1 MTGRCNDESS
11 YEIET
16 ESNENME
23 ETGLIWLLQLP
34 DDVLRV
40 LFSDFLRLWDFVQL
54 DTALCHHR
62 SRRALLAL
70 LPSLKVA
77 FPYDRLLV
85 DSWKTTAR
93 SFAEQMRSDAPP
105 HSATFA
111 QFQFAQRRGLVVPEI
126 YIKARISSADLSMWT
141 PLLQAV
147 KTLKLEP
154 NESERMRSKTLLRYL
169 RTLSPHLRGLQS
181 FKLIPF
187 WSLYRYD
194 DDASSDAGGAEELDS
209 EMSADFTEDTA
220 SSVDGSFAD
229 DERPMPVVSKTLLNI
244 LTHYYPQLRSI
255 EVRSVDGLEAI
266 HLTSPA
272 MAAMWSRLRVLH
284 LHSATFYFHSYN
296 ALFATLVSE
305 SQSLESLH
313 ISLPP
318 GDVSRATID
327 PSVFLRPLETLVP
340 ASLEHSLRR
349 LTALSGDFML
359 VYPVYFYLC
368 GGSRRLRSLELYYR
382 SKSIEEHM
390 MRVASRDASHLF
402 GGHPL
407 PTQLEA
413 VSFHAS
419 PALFLPAARSLVVDW
434 LRATLLWPFAASL
447 QELSVSGLDTMR
459 QSLRSLPPTV
469 PTNLWTPRCLHSLQ
483 YECDNSGLLSHW
495 FELSEQLATGGG
507 EPLRLQRLSLAPGCH
522 LPPPVTPMDDRLL
535 LSLRPWRCTLRELSL
550 AVLPNDL
557 DLSAFFAAFAL
568 SDEET
573 AGDVHWAFS
582 SLEFLQLKGRT
593 TSHMHLTEWFH
604 ALLPRLPVLRVLDV
618 SRVDP
623 QSQSSASFLTLAVA
637 DQLVRWTSKLHS
649 LHLPTVSEASIG
661 QALPAIAAVIGRLNQ
676 LRWLSFFS
684 VTDERRLTM
693 TPPPLTAS
701 LNAALEDLWYQLN
714 APGGGLINRHPR
726 HRRIVQQLSVLPHEA
741 SHSFFGPQTDPIP
754 PSIAFSCTTCTQIV
768 S

>member
-1 MTGRCNDESS
+1 MT
-11 YEIET
+11 
-16 ESNENME
+16 
-23 ETGLIWLLQLP
+23 ETGMIWLLQLP

-62 SRRALLAL
+62 SRRALLTL
-70 LPSLKVA
+70 LPSLKVV
-77 FPYDRLLV
+77 FPHDRLLV

-93 SFAEQMRSDAPP
+93 SFAEQMRGDAPP

-126 YIKARISSADLSMWT
+126 YIKARISSTDLFMWA

-147 KTLKLEP
+147 KMLKLEP

-169 RTLSPHLRGLQS
+169 RSLSPHLRGIQS
-181 FKLIPF
+181 FELIPF

-194 DDASSDAGGAEELDS
+194 DDASSDAGGAEELGS

-229 DERPMPVVSKTLLNI
+229 EERPMPMVSKTLLNI

-266 HLTSPA
+266 HLTNPA
-272 MAAMWSRLRVLH
+272 MATVWSRLRVLH
-284 LHSATFYFHSYN
+284 LHSVTFYFHSYN

-340 ASLEHSLRR
+340 ASLENSLRR

-368 GGSRRLRSLELYYR
+368 GGSQCLRSLELCYR

-390 MRVASRDASHLF
+390 MRVAARDASHLF
-402 GGHPL
+402 GGHSL
-407 PTQLEA
+407 PQQLEA

-434 LRATLLWPFAASL
+434 LWATLLLPFAGSVR
-447 QELSVSGLDTMR
+447 ELSVSGLDTTR
-459 QSLRSLPPTV
+459 QSLRSLPSSV
-469 PTNLWTPRCLHSLQ
+469 STNTSSRWSPLRLHSLQ
-483 YECDNSGLLSHW
+483 YECDGSGILPHW
-495 FELSEQLATGGG
+495 FELSEQLAASRG
-507 EPLRLQRLSLAPGCH
+507 EPVRLQRLALAPGCH
-522 LPPPVTPMDDRLL
+522 LPHPVTAMDDRLL
-535 LSLRPWRCTLRELSL
+535 RSLQPWRCTLCELSV
-550 AVLPNDL
+550 AVLPSDI
-557 DLSAFFAAFAL
+557 DLSAFFAAFAP
-568 SDEET
+568 SGEEA
-573 AGDVHWAFS
+573 AGGVHWSFS
-582 SLEFLQLKGRT
+582 SLQFMQLKGRA
-593 TSHMHLTEWFH
+593 TSNVQLAEWFH
-604 ALLPRLPVLRVLDV
+604 ALLPRLPALRVLDV
-618 SRVDP
+618 SRVDT
-623 QSQSSASFLTLAVA
+623 QTRSSAPFLSLDVA

-649 LHLPTVSEASIG
+649 LHLPAISEVAIG
-661 QALPAIAAVIGRLNQ
+661 HVLPAIAAVVGRLHQ

-701 LNAALEDLWYQLN
+701 LNAALEDLWCELN
-714 APGGGLINRHPR
+714 GPEGTRID
-726 HRRIVQQLSVLPHEA
+726 RRLRYRRRMVEQLSVLPQEA
-741 SHSFFGPQTDPIP
+741 SHSFFGPQTDHIP
-754 PSIAFSCTTCTQIV
+754 PSIVFDCTTCT
-768 S
+768 